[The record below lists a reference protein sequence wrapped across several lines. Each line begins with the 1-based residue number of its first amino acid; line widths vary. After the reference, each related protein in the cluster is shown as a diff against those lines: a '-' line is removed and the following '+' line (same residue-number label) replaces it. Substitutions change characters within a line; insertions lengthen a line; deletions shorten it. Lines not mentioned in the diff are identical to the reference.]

1 MVNAKK
7 PLAGGEVSDCAF
19 PEKFLN
25 TRERSM
31 VFSYR
36 SRRVVAGTVTV
47 DEALTRQ
54 HTSEELLEAAVYEH
68 SRLVFRIA
76 YSVLRNHHDAEDA
89 TQETFVKVLR
99 QSRKLKQVEDLRAW
113 LARIAWRVAVD
124 RRKKTSHVAM
134 DDLEQGGRA
143 LQSSEIPADDA
154 VQEMQLRGLL
164 GPMIAA
170 LPVRLRDPIVL
181 STVEE
186 LSASEV
192 ARVLGINEAAVRS
205 RVFRARQILKEKLL
219 QRLSR
224 K

>member
-1 MVNAKK
+1 V
-7 PLAGGEVSDCAF
+7 LRV
-19 PEKFLN
+19 PEKFSN
-25 TRERSM
+25 IPDRSM

-54 HTSEELLEAAVYEH
+54 QTSEELLEAAVYEH

-89 TQETFVKVLR
+89 TQETFIKVLR
-99 QSRKLKQVEDLRAW
+99 QSRKLKQVENLRAW

-124 RRKKTSHVAM
+124 RYKKTSHVAM
-134 DDLEQGGRA
+134 DDLERA
-143 LQSSEIPADDA
+143 GADLRSSEVAADDA
-154 VQEMQLRGLL
+154 VQGMQLNAMLETMIGSLPSKLRGPL
-164 GPMIAA
+164 
-170 LPVRLRDPIVL
+170 VL

-186 LSASEV
+186 LSPSDV
-192 ARVLGINEAAVRS
+192 AKVLGITEAAVRS
-205 RVFRARQILKEKLL
+205 RLFRARQILKEKLM
-219 QRLSR
+219 QRAIR

>member
-1 MVNAKK
+1 M
-7 PLAGGEVSDCAF
+7 
-19 PEKFLN
+19 
-25 TRERSM
+25 
-31 VFSYR
+31 
-36 SRRVVAGTVTV
+36 VAGAVTV
-47 DEALTRQ
+47 DEALTRKQ
-54 HTSEELLEAAVYEH
+54 TSEELLEAAVYEH

-99 QSRKLKQVEDLRAW
+99 QSRKLRQVEDLRAW

-134 DDLEQGGRA
+134 DDLEHGRRA
-143 LQSSEIPADDA
+143 LQSPEFPADDA
-154 VQEMQLRGLL
+154 VEEMQLRGLL

-170 LPVRLRDPIVL
+170 LPAKLRHPIVL

-192 ARVLGINEAAVRS
+192 ARVLGINDAAVRS
-205 RVFRARQILKEKLL
+205 RLFRARQILKEKLL
-219 QRLSR
+219 QRLS
-224 K
+224 KK

>member
-1 MVNAKK
+1 M
-7 PLAGGEVSDCAF
+7 
-19 PEKFLN
+19 
-25 TRERSM
+25 
-31 VFSYR
+31 
-36 SRRVVAGTVTV
+36 VAGTVTV
-47 DEALTRQ
+47 DEALARQ
-54 HTSEELLEAAVYEH
+54 QTSEELLEAAVYEH

-99 QSRKLKQVEDLRAW
+99 QSRKLNQVEDLRAW

-124 RRKKTSHVAM
+124 RHKKTSHLAM
-134 DDLEQGGRA
+134 DDLEHGGRA
-143 LQSSEIPADDA
+143 LQSSGIPADDA
-154 VQEMQLRGLL
+154 VQEKQLHGLL
-164 GPMIAA
+164 APMIAA

-205 RVFRARQILKEKLL
+205 RLFRARQILKAKLV
-219 QRLSR
+219 QRISR